1 MNSPRPK
8 RTINAAIAAAVAIG
22 ALALATVASG
32 TTVKAGNLILTFGG
46 KVTPSTLPK
55 TKKAPI
61 ALQVNGTIGTA
72 NGAQPPAAKEIVV
85 DTDKNGE
92 VNATGLPTCTSGKLQ
107 AEDTQQA
114 EKACPKA
121 IVGKGS
127 TEVRVEFPE
136 STPFTAKGPL
146 VLFNGGTKGGKTLL
160 LIQAYVSVPTPT
172 ALVTTVEIT
181 KEHKG
186 PYGSHSVAQIPVIA
200 GGSGSVTE
208 FSFDLHRL
216 FTYKGKK
223 ESYLSAQCANG
234 HFVAHATAKFTD
246 GTEISGGT
254 VVPCKSKG

>member
-1 MNSPRPK
+1 MKTPRRK
-8 RTINAAIAAAVAIG
+8 RTISAAIISAVAIG
-22 ALALATVASG
+22 ALALAAVASG
-32 TTVKAGNLILTFGG
+32 TTVQAGNLILTFGG
-46 KVTPSTLPK
+46 KVTPSALPK

-61 ALQVNGTIGTA
+61 ALTVNGTISTA
-72 NGAQPPAAKEIVV
+72 NGAQPPATKEVVV

-92 VNATGLPTCTSGKLQ
+92 VNATGLPVCKSSQLQ
-107 AEDTQQA
+107 AEDTKEA

-146 VLFNGGTKGGKTLL
+146 VLFNGGSKGGKTLL

-172 ALVTTVEIT
+172 ALVTTVEIS
-181 KEHKG
+181 KEHDG
-186 PYGSHSVAQIPVIA
+186 VYGTKSVAKIPTIA

-208 FSFDLHRL
+208 FSFVLHRL

-223 ESYLSAQCANG
+223 ESYLVAQCANG
-234 HFVAHATAKFTD
+234 HFDAHATAKFVD
-246 GTEISGGT
+246 GTEISGNT